1 MGTQNYTA
9 APKQSQIKPKP
20 LIVAVWMLLL
30 SVFILGPISL
40 ILDWD
45 HIISLGPIR
54 QMITFQFITI
64 AVMSWLIFKISQG
77 RNWARIIFLILFILG
92 ALPGVLIIFD
102 KFEYSMLLGMV
113 SFAQVI
119 LQLMAVS
126 LIFLGSG
133 TYFKKK

>member
-1 MGTQNYTA
+1 
-9 APKQSQIKPKP
+9 
-20 LIVAVWMLLL
+20 MLLL

-77 RNWARIIFLILFILG
+77 RNWARIIFLILFIFG

-102 KFEYSMLLGMV
+102 KFEYSVLLGMV
-113 SFAQVI
+113 SFTQVI
-119 LQLMAVS
+119 LQLMAVC

>member
-1 MGTQNYTA
+1 MGTQDYTTA
-9 APKQSQIKPKP
+9 LKQSQIKPKP

-102 KFEYSMLLGMV
+102 KFEYSVLLGMV
-113 SFAQVI
+113 SFTQVI
-119 LQLMAVS
+119 LQLMAVC